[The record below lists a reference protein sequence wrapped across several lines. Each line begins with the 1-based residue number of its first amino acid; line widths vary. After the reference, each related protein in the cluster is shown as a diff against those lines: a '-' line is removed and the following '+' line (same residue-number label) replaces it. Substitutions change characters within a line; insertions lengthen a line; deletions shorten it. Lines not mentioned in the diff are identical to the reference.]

1 MNKITIETQQ
11 TRSALKVKQP
21 IFIEQQEAKSCRICL
36 ETELDND
43 KPIIQPCKCKGSLGQ
58 VHEEVRLYIYNE
70 CLKTW
75 IVTQNKQIFTCCEI
89 CKIEYSIEFTS
100 RKVCLPRKA
109 CKSNLENMIALIC
122 LLFIFLGFT
131 ALQAFLVVQIVN
143 IFDGNDNNNQQ
154 SSFLSSPITMIGF
167 AVIVFLFLVP
177 IFMCLLY
184 VIKKMLFVTKIKSWH
199 ILERVQTLPAELQ
212 EQMPQHTLSRN
223 ASQLLQQLPKLN
235 QTTSILIQGN
245 GQDYEHVQ
253 FI

>member
-1 MNKITIETQQ
+1 MNKITIESQQ
-11 TRSALKVKQP
+11 TRSALKVQQH
-21 IFIEQQEAKSCRICL
+21 IFIEQQEIKSCRICL
-36 ETELDND
+36 ETEQDND
-43 KPIIQPCKCKGSLGQ
+43 KPIIHPCKCKGSVGQ
-58 VHEEVRLYIYNE
+58 VHEE

-75 IVTQNKQIFTCCEI
+75 IVTQNKQLFTQCEI
-89 CKIEYSIEFTS
+89 CKMEYQIEFNS
-100 RKVCLPRKA
+100 RKVCIPRKA

-143 IFDGNDNNNQQ
+143 IFDGDDKNDQS
-154 SSFLSSPITMIGF
+154 SSFLNSPITMIGF

-184 VIKKMLFVTKIKSWH
+184 VLKKMLFITKIKSWH
-199 ILERVQTLPAELQ
+199 ILERVQTPPAESQ
-212 EQMPQHTLSRN
+212 EQMPQQTLSRN